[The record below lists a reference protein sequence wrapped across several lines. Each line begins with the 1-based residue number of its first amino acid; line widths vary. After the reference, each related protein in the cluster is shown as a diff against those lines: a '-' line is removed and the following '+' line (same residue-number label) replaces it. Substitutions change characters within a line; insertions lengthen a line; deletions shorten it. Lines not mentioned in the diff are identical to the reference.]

1 MKWHMKFLY
10 LKRKMFLTR
19 DRLVIKEKILKDGDL
34 SVFYVL
40 SMIVWKSPGFLC
52 VLSETFRVISELH
65 VAPLFFCR
73 DLKLQC
79 LIKCGPT
86 WEVQNP
92 RCLWGLQ
99 LRGWPECGSPKGN
112 MPTCW
117 SPPWTNTSSK
127 GSRVTPWKLV
137 GTWIPKAMAS
147 LHLKDPH

>member
-1 MKWHMKFLY
+1 MKFLY
-10 LKRKMFLTR
+10 MKRKMFLTH

-40 SMIVWKSPGFLC
+40 SMIVWKSPAFLC

-86 WEVQNP
+86 
-92 RCLWGLQ
+92 
-99 LRGWPECGSPKGN
+99 
-112 MPTCW
+112 
-117 SPPWTNTSSK
+117 
-127 GSRVTPWKLV
+127 
-137 GTWIPKAMAS
+137 
-147 LHLKDPH
+147 